1 MDSVVFASKLDR
13 LREGNLILQDPGK
26 NELGKQAR
34 QHTPD
39 LMLYLAAVENG
50 YRALQDRLSA
60 YRGQAKGKTLGQMVK
75 NQWSAGAC
83 LGYAAMALI
92 QAGNTPEQVVGY
104 LELMEEFMGQFD
116 LRAAAEYHGRMKDG
130 GPPILPEDFDA
141 DA

>member
-13 LREGNLILQDPGK
+13 LREGNLTLQDPEK
-26 NELGKQAR
+26 NELGRLAR
-34 QHTPD
+34 RHFDDMQQYT
-39 LMLYLAAVENG
+39 AALESG

-60 YRGQAKGKTLGQMVK
+60 YRSQARGKSLGQLVK

-83 LGYAAMALI
+83 LGYAAMAMI

-130 GPPILPEDFDA
+130 GPPILPEDFNA